1 MEQNRKQRSVNV
13 LNETTLYFITLDN
26 QVKKINHSVKDIGYK
41 DVANN
46 DCRIILDDVEYRVD
60 CETWNYIWDWL
71 SWH

>member
-1 MEQNRKQRSVNV
+1 MEQNRKQRSVNI

-46 DCRIILDDVEYRVD
+46 DYRIISDDVEYRVD